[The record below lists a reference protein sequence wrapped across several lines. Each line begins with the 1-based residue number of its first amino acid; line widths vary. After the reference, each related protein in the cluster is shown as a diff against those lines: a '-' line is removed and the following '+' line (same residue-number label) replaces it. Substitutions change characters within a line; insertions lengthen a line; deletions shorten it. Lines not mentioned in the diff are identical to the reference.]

1 MKYPQ
6 AICPLSTTILLRID
20 AYADQIHI
28 KVKVAMTVAG
38 SQKSL
43 NFCPDSLIMDIKNRN
58 ADKAIMMAAAKHM
71 DPLKNLLYTGIA
83 SFVEFVICMVH

>member
-6 AICPLSTTILLRID
+6 AICPLSTTILLRND

-28 KVKVAMTVAG
+28 NVKDAMTVAG

-43 NFCPDSLIMDIKNRN
+43 NVCPDSLVMDIRNRN
-58 ADKAIMMAAAKHM
+58 ADRAIMMAAAKNM
-71 DPLKNLLYTGIA
+71 DPLKNLLYTGIV